1 FAPTSSREMK
11 TAIAIFV
18 LTALMTAPIA
28 CVIVVCPAV
37 ETHDCCPK
45 SKTFAACPFD
55 ILASA
60 KASMPVVIGVSFQ
73 AIVVGLSEAAMVF
86 QASFRS
92 DDRDLH
98 LANRVLRI

>member
-1 FAPTSSREMK
+1 MK

-28 CVIVVCPAV
+28 CVIVVCPALA
-37 ETHDCCPK
+37 THDCCPK

-55 ILASA
+55 ILDSA
-60 KASMPVVIGVSFQ
+60 KASMPAVVGVSFQ
-73 AIVVGLSEAAMVF
+73 AIIVELSEAAMVF
-86 QASFRS
+86 HPSFQS
-92 DDRDLH
+92 DHRDLH